1 MDNANEDQNDN
12 TESSDDFT
20 RIDLEE
26 LGATVKAEYS
36 VNGGGTRREYP
47 ENLIKDGEEPWNK
60 WYQVSSKTSWV
71 EINIPTEVEFGAIA
85 FKSANDVPRRDPEIA
100 DLQIWNES
108 EGKWNGLGTFDLT
121 FESKRWNTLY
131 FDIPRSKTN
140 KVKVTFTNTDFR
152 QIQLGEILLLK
163 DPADEF
169 DWVLN
174 SDDCDDTDPT
184 LYWGAACQNE
194 DGCTGIVNS
203 SCICVIKDSDDDGV
217 CNTFDQCPDEDDTI
231 DSNKDGIPDCTQ
243 DHVCT
248 YENREFTV
256 DSLKSTSDANSTEM
270 IFDPPIHYPQFTVF
284 SIDADEG
291 VYSDLCTIIYTDKDG
306 NVSEPMV
313 MTPDQL

>member
-1 MDNANEDQNDN
+1 
-12 TESSDDFT
+12 
-20 RIDLEE
+20 
-26 LGATVKAEYS
+26 
-36 VNGGGTRREYP
+36 
-47 ENLIKDGEEPWNK
+47 
-60 WYQVSSKTSWV
+60 
-71 EINIPTEVEFGAIA
+71 
-85 FKSANDVPRRDPEIA
+85 
-100 DLQIWNES
+100 
-108 EGKWNGLGTFDLT
+108 LT

-231 DSNKDGIPDCTQ
+231 DRNKDGIPDCTQDHVCTYENRKFTVDSLKSTSDRYIHGLECNLVSHPCFDQCPDEDDTIDRNKDGIPDCTQ

-313 MTPDQL
+313 MTPD